1 MRRERQQLFTFLFIE
16 NVPADN
22 NASERAIRNV
32 KVKQK
37 ISGQFK
43 TERTAKNFAK
53 IRSVIDTSIKN
64 GMNVVEALTL
74 IAKLQPQITY

>member
-1 MRRERQQLFTFLFIE
+1 
-16 NVPADN
+16 
-22 NASERAIRNV
+22 V

-64 GMNVVEALTL
+64 GMNVVEALTP

>member
-1 MRRERQQLFTFLFIE
+1 
-16 NVPADN
+16 
-22 NASERAIRNV
+22 
-32 KVKQK
+32 
-37 ISGQFK
+37 
-43 TERTAKNFAK
+43 FAK